1 MIRRLTAIICILAC
15 VGLYAKPSKKLEK
28 RIEEFFDEYNTVSN
42 TTSPELINSQL
53 GVHYIGGTGEVR
65 SGVYDVNP
73 IHVSLPSFSAG
84 CGGIDYNFGGIN
96 IASKDEMKRALK
108 SIASNSVGYAF
119 LLGLETVSPSVAST
133 MKQVQTW
140 ANQLNSININSCE
153 IASSLVQGAWPKTQR
168 ASSYICEHSGSSS
181 PLFKDLIEAKHGC
194 RDDSQKREE
203 AYKNVAKNNK
213 NILIEN
219 YNIAWKALED
229 SNLDKETK
237 ELFMNMS
244 GTIVVQEGDTI
255 KVYPPQF
262 KKAMD
267 ILRTG
272 GSIQNGYKIADD
284 NIGIQL
290 NSITISPQH
299 AWKSKIH
306 KILTSLQNKIVSEHR
321 GEKVEL
327 SQDEINLVRTT
338 RFPIG
343 TLLSL
348 MAQYNG
354 QGGVLALDRYSEII
368 AFERVLSFSEEV
380 LRDTLRRA
388 EALRAAQV
396 SGFELNEYVHQV
408 NGVLRDLQQLNS
420 ENFQKI
426 ATEHQVL
433 DYLMNVDHNMRAQE
447 KGP

>member
-1 MIRRLTAIICILAC
+1 M
-15 VGLYAKPSKKLEK
+15 
-28 RIEEFFDEYNTVSN
+28 SN

-140 ANQLNSININSCE
+140 ANQLNAVNINSCE

-219 YNIAWKALED
+219 YNIAWKALEN

-244 GTIVVQEGDTI
+244 GTIVVREGHEI

-272 GSIQNGYKIADD
+272 GAIQNGYKINDD
-284 NIGIQL
+284 DIGVQL
-290 NSITISPQH
+290 SPIIISSQH

-306 KILTSLQNKIVSEHR
+306 KILTSLQNRS
-321 GEKVEL
+321 
-327 SQDEINLVRTT
+327 
-338 RFPIG
+338 
-343 TLLSL
+343 
-348 MAQYNG
+348 
-354 QGGVLALDRYSEII
+354 
-368 AFERVLSFSEEV
+368 
-380 LRDTLRRA
+380 
-388 EALRAAQV
+388 
-396 SGFELNEYVHQV
+396 
-408 NGVLRDLQQLNS
+408 
-420 ENFQKI
+420 
-426 ATEHQVL
+426 
-433 DYLMNVDHNMRAQE
+433 
-447 KGP
+447 